1 MLQGTFT
8 SVPLDSRVL
17 QGNQLGDPTLRDV
30 LVYLPPGYDDSAE
43 RYPTIT
49 LLTGFAS
56 THRSVYGFS
65 PWSPNTIEKL
75 DMQIVAGEC
84 EPVIVILPDCTNR
97 WGGSQFIDSSATG
110 RYQTYLAEEVIPF
123 VDETFRTIPE
133 RDKRAVVG
141 KSSGGFGAL
150 RLGMDR
156 PELVSVIGSH
166 AGDAAFEIS
175 MRPMLT
181 PAAIAIDRA
190 GGVNAFCEKM
200 AETGP
205 RGGTDFDA
213 IFVLASS
220 AAYAPNDGPFPH
232 CDLPMRPST
241 GELNDEVWARWLAH
255 DPLERVAACADAVRS
270 MKLIVLDA
278 GTRDEHGLHF
288 GHRLLYA
295 RLDAAGAANLELNE
309 FDGGHRG
316 TSHRYAVTFPR
327 IVSALNQ

>member
-1 MLQGTFT
+1 MLAGTFT
-8 SVPLDSRVL
+8 STTFDSQVL
-17 QGNQLGDPTLRDV
+17 KGNKLGDPTCREV
-30 LVYLPPGYDDSAE
+30 LVYLPPGYDASTT
-43 RYPTIT
+43 RFPMVV

-56 THRSVYGFS
+56 THRSTFGYS

-84 EPVIVILPDCTNR
+84 EPVIVALPDCTNR

-110 RYQTYLAEEVIPF
+110 AYQSYLVEVIEH
-123 VDETFRTIPE
+123 VDATFRTLPE
-133 RDKRAVVG
+133 RARRAVVG

-156 PELVSVIGSH
+156 PEVVSVIGSH
-166 AGDAAFEIS
+166 AGDAAFDIS

-181 PAAIAIDRA
+181 SAAIAIDRA
-190 GGVNAFCEKM
+190 GGLHAFCEKM
-200 AETGP
+200 AESGP
-205 RGGTDFDA
+205 RGGNDFDA

-232 CDLPMRPST
+232 CDLPVNPST
-241 GELNDEVWARWLAH
+241 GEVIEAVWHRWLAH
-255 DPLERVAACADAVRS
+255 DPLERVDACADAIRT
-270 MKLIVLDA
+270 MTLIVLDA

-288 GHRLLYA
+288 GHRLLA
-295 RLDAAGAANLELNE
+295 ERLRAVGAAAVELNE

-316 TSHRYAVTFPR
+316 TSHRYALTLPR
-327 IVSALNQ
+327 IAQVLHQ